1 MARPCQLSSDALA
14 ALSARSN
21 SWPTSLVV
29 AVGRALHDLG
39 VRTEGCVVDERPA
52 VHVTEIDARLDSVT
66 KSFQAA
72 TRICPIEAQ
81 VEREVVASAGADDE
95 KRHVVLSRH
104 LGDESLGAI
113 TARHTEE
120 IGIWQGTPGTSTLNV
135 LFPAFAFNKV
145 TRFAM
150 ALTDSSRSAFSDD
163 RTISKLDTRPDP
175 VARSEDLARNRRGI
189 AELRSISPAALSDGG
204 RRRLPGGLPGATAT
218 AGPSGGS
225 GRAVVAGWLLAVPL
239 LVDRIGDL
247 LVVVYLLLL
256 GTFFLALAGLDPGSA
271 FGGMGAS
278 REVTVAALAEP
289 TLAVAIFALARSAGS
304 TNLGEIAART
314 TADPLSAVSPG
325 HLLAF
330 AALFIVMLAET
341 GRLPVDNPAT
351 HLELT
356 MIHEAMVL
364 EYSGRYLAL
373 IEWAAAL
380 KLLVFFALLGNLFVP
395 WGLARAFTLEA
406 VMTAAGVF
414 AVKVVVL
421 AVAVA
426 VLETRV
432 AKLRLFRV
440 PELLSASFVLA
451 LLAVTSSFLLR

>member
-1 MARPCQLSSDALA
+1 MTAAFVMAAAQGLLALFLA
-14 ALSARSN
+14 
-21 SWPTSLVV
+21 PGVV
-29 AVGRALHDLG
+29 GLIRWLK
-39 VRTEGCVVDERPA
+39 
-52 VHVTEIDARLDSVT
+52 ARL
-66 KSFQAA
+66 Q
-72 TRICPIEAQ
+72 
-81 VEREVVASAGADDE
+81 
-95 KRHVVLSRH
+95 
-104 LGDESLGAI
+104 
-113 TARHTEE
+113 
-120 IGIWQGTPGTSTLNV
+120 
-135 LFPAFAFNKV
+135 
-145 TRFAM
+145 
-150 ALTDSSRSAFSDD
+150 
-163 RTISKLDTRPDP
+163 
-175 VARSEDLARNRRGI
+175 NRRG
-189 AELRSISPAALSDGG
+189 APAWQPYRELRKLFQKEIVVSRNASWLFHLAPFVVFASTLMVAVLVPVLAAP
-204 RRRLPGGLPGATAT
+204 LP
-218 AGPSGGS
+218 
-225 GRAVVAGWLLAVPL
+225 
-239 LVDRIGDL
+239 VDRIGDL

-289 TLAVAIFALARSAGS
+289 TLA

-314 TADPLSAVSPG
+314 MADPLSAVSPG

-356 MIHEAMVL
+356 MIHEAMIL

-373 IEWAAAL
+373 IEWASAL
-380 KLLVFFALLGNLFVP
+380 KLLVFFVLLGNLFVP
-395 WGLARAFTLEA
+395 WGLATALTPGA
-406 VMTAAGVF
+406 VATAAG
-414 AVKVVVL
+414 ALALKLGVL